1 MHIFQP
7 SVNLAV
13 SRRVS
18 QRRRPWWRHFISCR
32 TAYRA
37 ARLIALI
44 GICALSPVTNAAE
57 TAPAKG
63 PSTPEGDA
71 VNAVAV
77 EHYGYSVVSR
87 LRFDRNNFTQGLE
100 IHDGRLYVSSGLY
113 GQSVIRIYVFP
124 SLELIQSVPV
134 DPRIFAE
141 GLTVIGD
148 RLFLLSWRE
157 RVMLVYALPD
167 LSLIGQSPL
176 PGQGWGATHQG
187 SMLWFSDGS
196 DRLYSADIAAGGELS
211 ALSVTLDG
219 KPLPNLNELEW
230 VNGEIWANVWQTD
243 SIARIDPKTGT
254 VTGMVDLTGLLAEA
268 DRLRDTDVLNGIAVD
283 PVTGAIWV
291 TGKRWPWLYEIA
303 LEKTVP

>member
-1 MHIFQP
+1 MPIFQP

-13 SRRVS
+13 SRRVN

-32 TAYRA
+32 TAYRS
-37 ARLIALI
+37 ARLIALL
-44 GICALSPVTNAAE
+44 GICTLSPVTNAAE
-57 TAPAKG
+57 TVPDKG
-63 PSTPEGDA
+63 PSIAEGDA
-71 VNAVAV
+71 VNAVEV
-77 EHYGYSVVSR
+77 EHYGYSVASR

-254 VTGMVDLTGLLAEA
+254 VTGMVDLTGLLAEE

-283 PVTGAIWV
+283 PVTGSIWV